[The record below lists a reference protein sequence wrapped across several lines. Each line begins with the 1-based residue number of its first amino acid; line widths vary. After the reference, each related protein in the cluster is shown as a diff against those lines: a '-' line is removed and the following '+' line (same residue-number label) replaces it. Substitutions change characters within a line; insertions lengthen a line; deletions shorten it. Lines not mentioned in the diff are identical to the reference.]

1 MFVMVMGIHLTSN
14 LSNGRELVAPFLFNF
29 STMTMEKYYTPTIEE
44 FHVGFEFEDKHSDY
58 PEDEKNWIG
67 RLYALRAEYEL
78 DTIQDRIGENKIRV
92 KHLDREDIESL
103 GFEVDKPYGS
113 VIGFKFSDE
122 EGVFLSS
129 KKVSIW
135 YEFKSKRATIARIKD
150 WENGKFS
157 KRSLFSGTIKN
168 KSELKKLLKQL
179 GI

>member
-1 MFVMVMGIHLTSN
+1 MFVLVMGIHMTSN

-58 PEDEKNWIG
+58 SEDEKNWIG
-67 RLYALRAEYEL
+67 RLYVLRAEYEL
-78 DTIQDRIGENKIRV
+78 DTVQDRIDDNRIRV

-103 GFEVDKPYGS
+103 GWEANESDQYYKGS
-113 VIGFKFSDE
+113 ERIDVNPNISTLIVIKSSYKYE
-122 EGVFLSS
+122 RKGVSY
-129 KKVSIW
+129 VGHN
-135 YEFKSKRATIARIKD
+135 T
-150 WENGKFS
+150 
-157 KRSLFSGTIKN
+157 LFDGTIKN